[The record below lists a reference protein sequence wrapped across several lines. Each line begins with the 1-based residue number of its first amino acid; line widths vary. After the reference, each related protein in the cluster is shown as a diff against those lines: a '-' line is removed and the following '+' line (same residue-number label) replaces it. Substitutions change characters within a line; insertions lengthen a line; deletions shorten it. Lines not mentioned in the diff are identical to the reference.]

1 MPPDTFVY
9 MLAGYAV
16 FFMVFALYLLS
27 LYLRYRN
34 LRREQHLLREMDKEQ

>member
-1 MPPDTFVY
+1 MPPDTSTY

-16 FFMVFALYLLS
+16 FFVVFALYLLS